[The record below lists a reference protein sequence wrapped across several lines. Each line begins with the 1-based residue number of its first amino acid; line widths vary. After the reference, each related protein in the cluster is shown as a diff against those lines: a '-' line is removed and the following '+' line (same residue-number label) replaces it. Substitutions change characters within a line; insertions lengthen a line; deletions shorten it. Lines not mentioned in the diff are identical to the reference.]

1 MIAGSAQSI
10 FVCFRYC
17 FKLLLTSDS
26 SLYSL
31 LLLDA
36 LVGSIE
42 YAIRVKKAVNTQVAN
57 TYSLVVECACTIQN
71 THFEY

>member
-17 FKLLLTSDS
+17 YKLLTSDS

-42 YAIRVKKAVNTQVAN
+42 YAIRVKKAVNRQVAN
-57 TYSLVVECACTIQN
+57 TYSFVVECACTIQN